1 MKTINLL
8 RGTSLK
14 IMGIAMLFIAVSCNK
29 NAADLK
35 PASANFTPPAAGI
48 SNNLVTAPLHTY
60 YVSPTGNDSNPGTL
74 ASPFLTVQ
82 RGQTAAV
89 AGDLIYIRGGTYNL
103 TSAQIAHT
111 DALYASVTYLN
122 KSGTASNR
130 IEYSGYPGE
139 KPIFNF
145 SAIKPAGLRV
155 TAFYVTGSYID
166 IKGIEIIGVQVTITT
181 HTQSECFRNEG
192 SNNIYEADKMHDGMA
207 NGFYLTKGG
216 NNLILN
222 CDAYNNWDNV
232 SEDKL
237 GGNVDGFGCHPYKQG
252 VGYTGN
258 VFRGCRAWFNSDD
271 GFDCINAFEA
281 ITFEN
286 CWAFDNGYSQTF
298 QSLGN
303 GNGFKVGGFGVSTT
317 PSVPATIP
325 RHTVRF
331 CLSVGN
337 KANGFYANHHLG
349 GSDWYNNTAYKNS
362 TNYNMLNR
370 SADYLSD
377 VPGYG
382 HTMKNNLGYLA
393 SYTELSNI
401 NLPLCTTSNN
411 YFQLSGITVSAAD
424 FSSLDLS
431 MLTQGRHS
439 DFTLPTNTFLRLVS
453 GSDLIDKG
461 VNLGFTYTGVSP
473 DLGCFEYGI
482 NKSPIPSGP
491 VAP

>member
-1 MKTINLL
+1 MRKSI
-8 RGTSLK
+8 SLK
-14 IMGIAMLFIAVSCNK
+14 GLPFRMMAIAAIIFTTSCNK
-29 NAADLK
+29 TETLQQNSA
-35 PASANFTPPAAGI
+35 PPTPEVTGSSFAS
-48 SNNLVTAPLHTY
+48 PLHTY
-60 YVSPTGNDSNPGTL
+60 YVSPTGSDSNSGTIS
-74 ASPFLTVQ
+74 SPFLTVQ

-89 AGDLIYIRGGTYNL
+89 AGDLIYLRGGTY
-103 TSAQIAHT
+103 TMSASQISF
-111 DALYASVTYLN
+111 DDGLYSCVTYLN
-122 KSGTASNR
+122 KSGTASAP
-130 IEYSGYPGE
+130 IEYRAYTGE
-139 KPIFNF
+139 VPIFDFKNV
-145 SAIKPAGLRV
+145 KPANRRV
-155 TAFYVTGSYID
+155 TAFLVTGSYIY

-192 SNNIYEADKMHDGMA
+192 SNNIYEACKMHDGMA

-232 SEDKL
+232 SEDGL

-258 VFRGCRAWFNSDD
+258 VFRGDRAWFNSDD

-286 CWAFDNGYSQTF
+286 CWAFDNGYSQSF

-303 GNGFKVGGFGVSTT
+303 GNGFKIGGFGTSTT

-331 CLSVGN
+331 CLSAHN
-337 KANGFYANHHLG
+337 KSSGFYANHHLG
-349 GSDWYNNTAYKNS
+349 GNDWYNNTAYKNAA
-362 TNYNMLNR
+362 NYNMLNR
-370 SADYLSD
+370 ASDYQSD

-382 HTMKNNLGYLA
+382 HTMKNNLGYLGN
-393 SYTELSNI
+393 SELSNL
-401 NLPLCTTSNN
+401 NSSLSTTSNN
-411 YFQLSGITVSAAD
+411 YFQLSVTVSSAD
-424 FSSLDLS
+424 FSSLDES

-439 DFTLPTNTFLRLVS
+439 DFTLPTNTFIRLVT

-461 VNLGFTYTGVSP
+461 VNLGFTYTGASP
-473 DLGCFEYGI
+473 DLGCFEVGI
-482 NKSPIPSGP
+482 NKSPIASGP